1 MNDMTRFK
9 EIIRS
14 FKDKGYT
21 DDEIEKIYDE
31 IGKAAYD
38 KFVEDTMEHLTD
50 EDMDEIAKYDTDE
63 EKAEAV
69 KRLYQLRTG
78 RSAEERMQ
86 LHLTT
91 AAEVY
96 LANHER
102 DVAKNGGKH

>member
-1 MNDMTRFK
+1 MGDMSRFK
-9 EIIRS
+9 EIIKS
-14 FKDKGYT
+14 FQEQGYNDT
-21 DDEIEKIYDE
+21 EIEKIYDE
-31 IGKAAYD
+31 IAKAAYD

-50 EDMDEIAKYDTDE
+50 EDMDEIAKYETDE
-63 EKAEAV
+63 EIAEEV
-69 KRLYQLRTG
+69 KRLYQMRTG

>member
-1 MNDMTRFK
+1 MDEMKRFK
-9 EIIRS
+9 EVIQS
-14 FKDKGYT
+14 FKDQGYT
-21 DDEIEKIYDE
+21 DSEIEKIYDE

-38 KFVEDTMEHLTD
+38 KFVEDTMEYLTE

-63 EKAEAV
+63 EIAEEV
-69 KRLYQLRTG
+69 KRLYQMRTG
-78 RSAEERMQ
+78 RSAEDRMK

-102 DVAKNGGKH
+102 DVAKGGDKH